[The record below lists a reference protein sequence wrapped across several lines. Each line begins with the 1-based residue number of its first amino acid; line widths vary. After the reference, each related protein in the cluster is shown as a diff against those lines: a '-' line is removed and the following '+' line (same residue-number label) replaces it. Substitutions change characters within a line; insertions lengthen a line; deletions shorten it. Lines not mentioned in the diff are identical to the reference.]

1 MFLVWSLF
9 AVNLVLAVFQ
19 FLLIGAFGAISA
31 IYSRFGGEHANSI
44 RWTRQGGYP
53 EMLKS
58 LYNSWKTIPKSTKV
72 AMVITIFASLAAS
85 LADKGAAYFITLAER
100 QINASFIMV
109 NSPQFIPISGT
120 SLELSGWSTN
130 IRYGA
135 NIVDAMAR
143 MINDTSNIPDAAAGR
158 IYIPQTYEYEIG
170 CNQAAI
176 LALDYKTPQLR
187 LRDNGCMEV
196 FYFFQFPGR
205 ELLFANA
212 TVIKRLGDRWSIT
225 VPITDIRWLYEIS
238 VAAILHN
245 NSTSLS
251 TTSSFGRQNWVYLQD
266 GITSLPETIT
276 SKGVSP
282 TGETLVLSIS
292 NIPFSSSTVQRFRN
306 VSTAAFDNYNDL
318 FQAME
323 VSINN
328 ATLRS
333 KTNMF
338 TEARVVNSTIETLVC
353 YSSNLPGLMCAYN
366 IISIVSVKQ
375 QPLNS
380 IIAEAR
386 QGRPLPQN
394 PDLTIAMRI
403 RHTITTV
410 NGTRQ
415 SISLSTMKNATSA
428 AAYYLASLGQN
439 FYMDWNASELYIIYD
454 IRDTQSGLE
463 IPFWLILCIAVTMM
477 VCLGMWASTEYFMDG
492 RYTSSL
498 HTNIAMQLAAR
509 LKSSAPLLMRSKVD
523 PLEFEEIPI
532 VPHDIQQGADINT
545 YTTPFIST
553 LEYPNDR

>member
-1 MFLVWSLF
+1 MFLAWSLF
-9 AVNLVLAVFQ
+9 TVNVVLAVFQ
-19 FLLIGAFGAISA
+19 FLLIGAIGAILA

-109 NSPQFIPISGT
+109 NSPQFIPISSGV
-120 SLELSGWSTN
+120 LELSGWSTN

-135 NIVDAMAR
+135 NIVDAMVR

-170 CNQAAI
+170 CNQTTI
-176 LALDYKTPQLR
+176 LALNYKAPQLR
-187 LRDNGCMEV
+187 LRDSGCMEV
-196 FYFFQFPGR
+196 YYFFPLPGR
-205 ELLFANA
+205 QLLFANA
-212 TVIKRLGDRWSIT
+212 TIVKRSNDRWSIT
-225 VPITDIRWLYEIS
+225 VPITDMQWLHEIA
-238 VAAILHN
+238 VTAVLHK
-245 NSTSLS
+245 NSTFLS
-251 TTSSFGRQNWVYLQD
+251 TTNGFGRLNWNYLQD
-266 GITSLPETIT
+266 GITSLPETTT

-282 TGETLVLSIS
+282 TGETIVLSIS
-292 NIPFSSSTVQRFRN
+292 NIPFSTSTVQRFRN

-323 VSINN
+323 ASINN

-338 TEARVVNSTIETLVC
+338 TETRIVNSTIEALVC
-353 YSSNLPGLMCAYN
+353 YSSSLPGLMCAYT

-380 IIAEAR
+380 IIAGAR
-386 QGRPLPQN
+386 QGRPLSQN
-394 PDLTIAMRI
+394 PDFTIAMRI
-403 RHTITTV
+403 RHIITTV

-415 SISLSTMKNATSA
+415 SVSLSTMKNATSS

-454 IRDTQSGLE
+454 TRDTQSGLE
-463 IPFWLILCIAVTMM
+463 IPFWLILCIAITMV
-477 VCLGMWASTEYFMDG
+477 VCLGFWAATEYFMDG

-498 HTNIAMQLAAR
+498 HKNIAMRLAAR
-509 LKSSAPLLMRSKVD
+509 LKSSAPLLMRSKID
-523 PLEFEEIPI
+523 PLEFEEVPI
-532 VPHDIQQGADINT
+532 VPH
-545 YTTPFIST
+545 YT
-553 LEYPNDR
+553 